1 MTESL
6 PINQGPVLSDSLN
19 QAFLNETPIYNSST
33 FILEQ
38 DG

>member
-19 QAFLNETPIYNSST
+19 QAFLNKIPVYNSST